1 MLNGPDKGKGN
12 DLMRRCV
19 IVGGA
24 GIRRYEDI
32 RKYLHP
38 DDFIVCCDSG
48 LKHRDGLGIV
58 PDLIIGD
65 FDSYED
71 PNLTIETIVLP
82 REKDDTD
89 TMAAVR
95 EAVRRGF
102 DRFLLLGVFG
112 DRLDHTLAN
121 VYILTWL
128 DNRGMQAMAAD
139 DFSEMEIVSHKPA
152 YIEDR
157 FSFFSLLSI
166 NGRAEGVTVKNA
178 RYPLENAELSGEY
191 QYTVSNE
198 PLPGKTAEV
207 TVKKGS
213 LLLVRDRPE
222 VS

>member
-1 MLNGPDKGKGN
+1 MKK
-12 DLMRRCV
+12 RCV

-24 GIRRYEDI
+24 GIRHYEAV
-32 RKYLHP
+32 RQYLQP

-65 FDSYED
+65 FDSWED
-71 PNLTIETIVLP
+71 PHLAVETIVLP

-121 VYILTWL
+121 VYLLTWL
-128 DNRGMQAMAAD
+128 DNRGKQAMAVD
-139 DFSEMEIVSHKPA
+139 DFSEMEIVSRNPA

-157 FSFFSLLSI
+157 FPFFSLLNIS
-166 NGRAEGVTVKNA
+166 GLAEGVTIKNA
-178 RYPLENAELSGEY
+178 GYPLENAAVSGEY
-191 QYTVSNE
+191 QYAVSNQ
-198 PLPGKTAEV
+198 PLPGMTAEV

-213 LLLVRDRPE
+213 LLLIRDR
-222 VS
+222 

>member
-1 MLNGPDKGKGN
+1 MEGN
-12 DLMRRCV
+12 YLMRRCV

-24 GIRRYEDI
+24 GIRQYEEV
-32 RKYLHP
+32 RMYLQP

-48 LKHRDGLGIV
+48 LKHREGLGIT

-71 PNLTIETIVLP
+71 PHLKAETIVLP

-89 TMAAVR
+89 SMAAVR

-102 DRFLLLGVFG
+102 ERFLLLGVFG

-128 DNRGMQAMAAD
+128 DNRRKQALAVD
-139 DFSEMEIVSHKPA
+139 DFSEMEIVSRKPA

-157 FSFFSLLSI
+157 FPFFSLLSI
-166 NGRAEGVTVKNA
+166 NGLTEGVTIKNA
-178 RYPLENAELSGEY
+178 GYPLENATISGEY
-191 QYTVSNE
+191 QYAVSNE

-207 TVKKGS
+207 IVKKGS
-213 LLLVRDRPE
+213 LLLIRDRR
-222 VS
+222 

>member
-1 MLNGPDKGKGN
+1 
-12 DLMRRCV
+12 MRRCV

-24 GIRRYEDI
+24 GIRHYEKI
-32 RKYLHP
+32 RQYLQP
-38 DDFIVCCDSG
+38 DDFFVCCDSG
-48 LKHRDGLGIV
+48 LKHRDGLGIE
-58 PDLIIGD
+58 PNLIIGD

-71 PNLTIETIVLP
+71 PHLSTETIMLP

-112 DRLDHTLAN
+112 GRLDHTLAN

-128 DNRGMQAMAAD
+128 DNRGFQALAVD
-139 DFSEMEIVSHKPA
+139 DFSEMEIVSRRPA
-152 YIEDR
+152 YVEDR
-157 FSFFSLLSI
+157 FPYFSLLCI
-166 NGRAEGVTVKNA
+166 NGPAEGVTVKNA
-178 RYPLENAELSGEY
+178 GYPLENAALSGEY